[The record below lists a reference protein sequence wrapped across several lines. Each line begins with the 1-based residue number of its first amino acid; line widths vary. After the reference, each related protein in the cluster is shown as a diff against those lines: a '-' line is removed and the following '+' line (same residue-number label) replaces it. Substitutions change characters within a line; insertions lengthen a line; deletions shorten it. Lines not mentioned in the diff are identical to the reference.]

1 MAKNEKMAQN
11 RDLSAQMS
19 DADDLLMHCESLLE
33 VTALA
38 APSIGD
44 PEILSDAMISVKG
57 LINLARDTVNAAA
70 RQLAGRE
77 EAQQS

>member
-1 MAKNEKMAQN
+1 MAKNEKMTDF
-11 RDLSAQMS
+11 RTLSTQMS

-57 LINLARDTVNAAA
+57 LIALARDTVNAAA

-77 EAQQS
+77 EAQQP